1 MFSIQTRG
9 FELIWA
15 EEFGD
20 KKLKLRYFLYLRRRY
35 ALVWAEIP
43 WEKDMIVHIL
53 SAQSHLFIPGKA
65 DARGIVRY
73 FGFLVDWAMLIGTFI
88 LYWLNV

>member
-43 WEKDMIVHIL
+43 
-53 SAQSHLFIPGKA
+53 
-65 DARGIVRY
+65 
-73 FGFLVDWAMLIGTFI
+73 
-88 LYWLNV
+88 